1 MYMKL
6 YITVIREGLWRRC
19 ELHWDGLIWA
29 E

>member
-6 YITVIREGLWRRC
+6 YITVIREGLGRRW
-19 ELHWDGLIWA
+19 ELHWDGLIWG